1 MSHSNT
7 SAGLST
13 SRSFA
18 EEVMAEPGGEV
29 LYRCFSCGTCAAA
42 CLVRRVNPDFNP
54 RRILRMVVLGM
65 REEVLS
71 SSVPWLCSSCDICY
85 QRCPQEIHISDLM
98 KAIKNIA
105 IREGYEPPG
114 PIAVVYEELCSGC
127 GVCVTAC
134 PYEAAELA
142 TVGLGSDESGNEHK
156 VAQIDRFLC
165 MGCGICAAVCPSKAI
180 SIEEFSYEK
189 IAMRMQAGGWFMEK
203 GGEPKIMVF
212 ICNWCLQAE
221 ADLARLDQFP
231 PNIRVINVLCTGR
244 MDPSLI
250 LTALREGADGV
261 LVVGCQPG
269 ECHYQEG
276 NLFARRRVM
285 TLKPF
290 LEAMGVG
297 GDRLKLEWIST
308 FERGKIEKT
317 VEEFVGV
324 VGHLG
329 PNPFNNERRQQ

>member
-29 LYRCFSCGTCAAA
+29 LYHCFSCGTCAAA

-85 QRCPQEIHISDLM
+85 QRCPQDIHISDLM

-127 GVCVTAC
+127 GICVTAC

-142 TVGLGSDESGNEHK
+142 TVPTSDEHM

-165 MGCGICAAVCPSKAI
+165 MNCGICAAVCPSKAI
-180 SIEEFSYEK
+180 SIEEFSHEK

-203 GGEPKIMVF
+203 GGQPKIMVF

-221 ADLARLDQFP
+221 ADLAHLDQFP
-231 PNIRVINVLCTGR
+231 PNVRVINAPCTGR

-290 LEAMGVG
+290 LEAMGVS

-317 VEEFVGV
+317 VEEFAEV

-329 PNPFNNERRQQ
+329 PNPFNNERRQR